1 MSRFRRFT
9 PSRSTFRDLSVDLT
23 PLRESRDF
31 RLSWL
36 SLIISETGT
45 SISLVAIFY
54 QVYQLTRSSAAVG
67 LVGLAKFIPLMIASI
82 GGGGIIDAVDRRKLI
97 IITQT
102 GLALSSVALLITSL
116 ADRPNVLWIYGIAGV
131 ASLFHGLDS
140 PAKSAMTPRLVPPEK
155 LAGALALK
163 QVAWT
168 ATMVVG
174 PSIGGLIIARYG
186 LSWAYGIDVVSFAA
200 ALVVAYLL
208 RPMPPE
214 AHPDGAPRGFA
225 AIAEGFRFLRGR
237 KVIQGTFAIDLFAM
251 IFGMPRALFPVL
263 AAVQFDKG
271 AEVVGALF
279 AAPAAGA
286 LIGAFTSGWV
296 GKVRRQGLAVMA
308 SVAVWGFGIAAFGLV
323 GDRLWL
329 ALVLLA
335 VAGGADV
342 ISAVFRSTIL
352 QQSVPDALRGRMSG
366 IFILVVAGG
375 PRLGDLEAGLVAE
388 AFSPMVSVVS
398 GGVLCLVG
406 VALMVPFFKEFVR
419 YRTDEPSD
427 SLRPG
432 L

>member
-1 MSRFRRFT
+1 MRN
-9 PSRSTFRDLSVDLT
+9 LSVDLA

-36 SLIISETGT
+36 SLVISETGT
-45 SISLVAIFY
+45 SISLVAVFY
-54 QVYQLTRSSAAVG
+54 QVYQLTKSSAAVG
-67 LVGLAKFIPLMIASI
+67 LVGLAKFIPLLIASI
-82 GGGGIIDAVDRRKLI
+82 GGGSIIDAVDRRKLI

-102 GLALSSVALLITSL
+102 GLALTAMGLFITSL
-116 ADRPNVLWIYGIAGV
+116 TSNPSVLWIYGITAI

-140 PAKSAMTPRLVPPEK
+140 PAKSAMTPRLVTPDK

-163 QVAWT
+163 QVAWN
-168 ATMVVG
+168 ATMVIG
-174 PSIGGLIIARYG
+174 PAVGGLIIARLG
-186 LSWAYGIDVVSFAA
+186 LSWAYAIDVLSFGA
-200 ALVVAYLL
+200 ALFAAYLL

-214 AHPDGAPRGFA
+214 AHPDGAPRGLA
-225 AIAEGFRFLRGR
+225 AIAEGFRFLKGR
-237 KVIQGTFAIDLFAM
+237 KVIQGTFVIDLFAM

-263 AAVQFDKG
+263 AAVQFDRG

-286 LIGAFTSGWV
+286 LVAALTSGWV
-296 GKVRRQGLAVMA
+296 GKVRRQGVAVMV

-335 VAGGADV
+335 MAGGADV

-352 QQSVPDALRGRMSG
+352 QSSVPDALRGRMSG

-388 AFSPMVSVVS
+388 AFSPTVSVVS
-398 GGVLCLVG
+398 GGVLCLLG
-406 VALMVPFFKEFVR
+406 VVLMVPFFREFVR
-419 YRTDEPSD
+419 YRSDVPSD
-427 SLRPG
+427 ALRHG